1 MLWQGREN
9 DSCFHPFLTQVW
21 AGLSKTCGLVPI
33 NGYLRDCQLSLTPSS
48 ETEILLS
55 DQSSHPGGGEEPVFP
70 SSLTLS
76 WVRQL
81 TSGQYGKDRN
91 WMYSFQEACF
101 RGEADPPPSLSPLL
115 PNGWNVNLIAAAPA
129 ATLNHKNHCQLKPQM
144 GEQDRRKP
152 DTMSL
157 QYQLWTKW

>member
-1 MLWQGREN
+1 MARTWKWQLFPSISYSGVGWPVKN
-9 DSCFHPFLTQVW
+9 VW
-21 AGLSKTCGLVPI
+21 AGAYKWLLKRLPI
-33 NGYLRDCQLSLTPSS
+33 VSDTFLRNRNTFIWS
-48 ETEILLS
+48 
-55 DQSSHPGGGEEPVFP
+55 SSHPGGGEEPVFP